1 MCIDGRHQTRK
12 ECALDIAQAWI
23 IATITWLAVVSPGAD
38 FAVVSRNSSLFGQ
51 SAGLAS
57 SVGIASGCFVHVAY
71 AILGLALISQYFPD
85 FFEYVRIIGAGYLIY
100 LGVTMV
106 RAKADG
112 AHSVH
117 VSGQQLSNWRYFR
130 MGLLTNSLNP
140 KTSLFVIS
148 LYSQVI
154 GPETAMDSKILWG
167 VFIAVSHFI
176 WFGAVSLFM
185 STPVIRTQI
194 LQNQRVFNIMIG
206 LVLLALGSILLFK
219 NDLGV

>member
-1 MCIDGRHQTRK
+1 M
-12 ECALDIAQAWI
+12 DIAQVWI

-112 AHSVH
+112 ADSIQA
-117 VSGQQLSNWRYFR
+117 SGQQLSNWRYFR

-154 GPETAMDSKILWG
+154 GPETAMDAKILWG
-167 VFIAVSHFI
+167 VFIAISHFI
-176 WFGAVSLFM
+176 WFGAVSMFM
-185 STPVIRTQI
+185 STPAIRTQI
-194 LQNQRVFNIMIG
+194 LQNQRVFNVTIG
-206 LVLLALGSILLFK
+206 VVLLALGGILMFK